1 MGLVWGG
8 WVKTGPIRAKLDLNF
23 VLAQV
28 WPKLGKHVVKMKNGV
43 SQLIFC
49 ACMCKTTRVN
59 AHAYGLGQGINGS
72 IAIAT

>member
-28 WPKLGKHVVKMKNGV
+28 WPKLGKNKEWGIAINF
-43 SQLIFC
+43 L
-49 ACMCKTTRVN
+49 CMCKTTRVN

-72 IAIAT
+72 IAIATAT